1 MKPCTTLDFY
11 NYLNNKVHCA
21 ENLQFFLW
29 LRDYTH
35 RFNSPGQNLSG
46 ITIWTHSQQ
55 DDAIQK
61 FHRQLPST
69 SKKILVSVTT
79 KEVICDVF
87 KGTDFSDDPMTRAR
101 GNSAFS
107 GPASP
112 TFNTNNDTA
121 LAGTIAPWESYEK
134 KGSSESDDSR
144 LLDTPMERIQ
154 SQEER
159 DSATAR
165 AGYAKAG
172 LHYPC

>member
-55 DDAIQK
+55 DNAILNFQ
-61 FHRQLPST
+61 RQLPST
-69 SKKILVSVTT
+69 SKKISVSVTT
-79 KEVICDVF
+79 KEVIRDVF
-87 KGTDFSDDPMTRAR
+87 KGTDFSDDSTTRSR

-112 TFNTNNDTA
+112 TVYTSNDA
-121 LAGTIAPWESYEK
+121 AWVGTIAPWESYEK
-134 KGSSESDDSR
+134 KSSSESDDSR
-144 LLDTPMERIQ
+144 LLETPMERTP